1 MKRANFQWS
10 LRRELWEHR
19 AVFVGPLAVAAI
31 VLLAFFYHIGRVA
44 VIPAADPSKRG
55 HIAALPYSAAASA
68 ILFTSLVV
76 AVFYCLDSLNGE
88 RRDRSILFWKSMP
101 VSDLTTVMA
110 KFTVPMLAVPLVAA
124 AIALAAQVVMMVT
137 VSIVLAAKG
146 MDPGYPWEIFPLPRM
161 TVVMLYGVMVHAL
174 WYAPIYGWL
183 MLVSAW
189 ARRAPLLWAVVP
201 FIAIM
206 AVEAITMGS
215 SSFASAIRYRLVGA
229 MTEAFSVDAMKT
241 PVMQLS
247 QLDPAKFFG
256 NSNLWLGIAF
266 AIACL
271 AGAVRLRRLREPN

>member
-1 MKRANFQWS
+1 MRRAIFRWS
-10 LRRELWEHR
+10 VRRELWEHR
-19 AVFVGPLAVAAI
+19 SVFVGPLAVAAI
-31 VLLAFFYHIGRVA
+31 VLLAFFYHVGRVA
-44 VIPAADPSKRG
+44 VIPAADPGKRA

-76 AVFYCLDSLNGE
+76 AFFYCLDSLNAE

-101 VSDLTTVMA
+101 VSDLTTVLA
-110 KFTVPMLAVPLVAA
+110 KFTVPFVAIPLVAA
-124 AIALAAQVVMMVT
+124 AVALASQVVMMVT

-161 TVVMLYGVMVHAL
+161 TVVMLYGLFVHAL

-189 ARRAPLLWAVVP
+189 ARRAPLLWAVLP

-215 SSFASAIRYRLVGA
+215 STFASAIRYRLAGA
-229 MTEAFSVDAMKT
+229 VKEAFSVDALKA
-241 PVMQLS
+241 PVMELS
-247 QLDPAKFFG
+247 QLEPARFFS

-266 AIACL
+266 ALACV
-271 AGAVRLRRLREPN
+271 AAAVYLRRSREPN